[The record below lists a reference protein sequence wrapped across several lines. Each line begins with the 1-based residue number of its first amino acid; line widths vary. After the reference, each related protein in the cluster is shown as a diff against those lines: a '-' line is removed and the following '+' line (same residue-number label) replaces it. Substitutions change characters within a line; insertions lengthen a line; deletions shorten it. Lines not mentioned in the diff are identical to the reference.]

1 MKLYF
6 FVRQLFSRRARKR
19 RFWETLS
26 DAERQEILA
35 KSRQDNRLP
44 RGKEVST
51 RVNLGPMLPGE
62 GSYTNSADR
71 DQFVGAGDSA
81 LARSLAEERARAIRN
96 AKGKR

>member
-1 MKLYF
+1 MKIYLL
-6 FVRQLFSRRARKR
+6 VKRLFSRGARKR

-26 DAERQEILA
+26 DSERQAIA
-35 KSRQDNRLP
+35 KSRKDNQLLTD
-44 RGKEVST
+44 KEVSS

-81 LARSLAEERARAIRN
+81 LARSLAEERARAIKN
-96 AKGKR
+96 AKRKR